1 MEYFAAGDKKKY
13 DAGVVASK
21 HAKAIIEGYYSI
33 FPLMPE
39 CAGEDPETQVAYHG
53 QVMLSSQVATGKYGV
68 GREAFE
74 TAVEAS
80 TGLCMLL
87 AYAGAAGI
95 DLGPPGDITDRVA
108 RNRGLDLIP
117 LSPLR
122 QPRKEVLEL
131 MSIPPQKLR
140 AKVNG

>member
-1 MEYFAAGDKKKY
+1 MY
-13 DAGVVASK
+13 DAGLVASR
-21 HAKAIIEGYYSI
+21 HAKAIVEGFYSI

-39 CAGEDPETQVAYHG
+39 CAGEDPETRVPYHG

-74 TAVEAS
+74 TSVEAS

-87 AYAGAAGI
+87 AYVGAAGI
-95 DLGPPGDITDRVA
+95 DLGPPGDVTDRVA

-122 QPRKEVLEL
+122 QPRKEVVEL
-131 MSIPPQKLR
+131 LQVAPSKLR